1 MADGP
6 SSVLPLVPSELS
18 AVLTYA
24 HRGASG
30 SAPENTLAAFELAA
44 RLGAHAVELDVRR
57 SLDGHLVVMH
67 DPTPGRTTDVARVF
81 PGRASDP
88 VESFTLAELRRLD
101 AGSWY
106 GPDFAGAR
114 VPTLAEAMDLL
125 AGYGLGLLV
134 EAKEPARYPGLTGQI
149 AHALRTVQPR
159 WLRAA
164 VAGQLTVES
173 FDWDFVRELRA
184 VLPRVSVGL
193 LGAPEPAALAGL
205 AGFADQ
211 INPGEADLTA
221 EYAETI
227 HQYGMAVNVWTVD
240 EPAALARVV
249 AAGVDG
255 VISNHPDR
263 VTAVVR
269 GTAHAA

>member
-1 MADGP
+1 MPDGP
-6 SSVLPLVPSELS
+6 STVLPAVPTELVLN
-18 AVLTYA
+18 YA

-30 SAPENTLAAFELAA
+30 YAPENTLAAFELAA
-44 RLGAHAVELDVRR
+44 RMGAHAVELDVRR
-57 SLDGHLVVMH
+57 SLDGELIVMH
-67 DPTPGRTTDVARVF
+67 DPTPARTTDVARVF
-81 PGRASDP
+81 PDRAGQP
-88 VESFTLAELRRLD
+88 VESFTLAELRQLD
-101 AGSWY
+101 AGAWF
-106 GPDFAGAR
+106 GPGFAGER
-114 VPTLAEAMDLL
+114 VPTLAETMDLL
-125 AGYGLGLLV
+125 AGYGLGLLL
-134 EAKEPARYPGLTGQI
+134 EAKDPARYPGLAGQI

-159 WLRAA
+159 WLRTA
-164 VAGQLTVES
+164 VAGRLTVES

-211 INPGEADLTA
+211 INPAESDVTA
-221 EYAETI
+221 EYVEAV

-255 VISNHPDR
+255 VISNRPDR
-263 VTAVVR
+263 VAAVVR
-269 GTAHAA
+269 DTATAA